1 MKNASLREML
11 GLLGLSL
18 LGLCPS
24 LAVEHGHHGQCGQGS
39 ECRDTVDTV
48 DLLQVGL
55 SLAKDEKHHLDS
67 HMSDGVGLRSHHT
80 RTVSRKNNEKTADC
94 PPMYPQCGGLK
105 PICEDSSRN
114 LLRLGTALPESTDQ
128 TQPTELL
135 IDLTNALKGRGKGT
149 KVQLLVMA
157 MFEHGAYTDDLGYI
171 AERASPEED
180 TDSALLEMALS
191 EDGNSVH
198 IFKPIMNIRTSDL
211 QSAYAVKSGLGSTL
225 IASLPRLFCEGEEH
239 RIIIEAA
246 GLLGDGFFVVDA
258 SALGSSMY
266 VVDAKEFPKNFD
278 ITVDYGPMFPLLRV
292 GYTVVLLPDRPM
304 KPRSNDDRL
313 LFFDTQYVNKGNLEN
328 RPSEVRKLSELV
340 DSEVSMIWRY
350 NIDALP
356 NREIRFYVDPSVPK
370 RWRPFFRKGIEMW
383 NDAYTLIERPNAVK
397 AILPEDPDW
406 PSDFELSDARFNTI
420 SWDLAPS
427 TFSMGIAKV
436 DPRSGEIIKC
446 DVAMGDSWVKA
457 YLEDLE
463 LELLN
468 FSQLAHTASRL
479 RSTLLDI
486 DPGDLSTLKK
496 QNRTRQVRM
505 DKDGRKARSFGF
517 AAFLQAIE
525 PVAKDPH
532 ELLGS
537 GLQEVVSHEVGHCLG
552 LRHNFKGSM
561 GISRECLENPSC
573 TAKHG
578 TSASVM
584 DYIAM
589 NLPKNSSHMTHVWSP
604 TIGAYDKL
612 AIRYGYTHAAS
623 TDAEAAVIL
632 KDILREAES
641 LQSCYDEEN
650 NYGEDPS
657 CIDYDLSSDPVAYFD
672 GQVSLFAEVQKNL
685 LDTAVL
691 PTQSYQLYG
700 HAVDMILSSYIPEI
714 GFNAASYLGGRNN
727 SYLHKYEDQKRQAS
741 QPIPAATQRL
751 ALDIVLRLLRP
762 KDQGLLPPDEA
773 KPFLVESCRGALCSF
788 DVDDIIRR
796 LRTMLLQ
803 EVLGHA
809 TLVKLHR
816 LEASTSSSADAEAF
830 TLSELLSSVVRS
842 VFAAGLDGPISDDE
856 KDLQRRF
863 VFIFT
868 SPLVAVGSEHA
879 AIMSQLQHYRDFT
892 RQMVETALER
902 LNRSMADNS
911 ASAIPFWNY
920 CADYNQTCE
929 CDGLV
934 RLQWPNN
941 VSHEQWGAPVCLP
954 ESFDVILDEKALKK
968 SWCECMHLKVT
979 DELQEQWLFVHSLK
993 SMLMNT
999 SWAGS

>member
-1 MKNASLREML
+1 MKKASLREIL
-11 GLLGLSL
+11 SFLGLSL
-18 LGLCPS
+18 LSLCPS
-24 LAVEHGHHGQCGQGS
+24 LAVEHAQGS

-55 SLAKDEKHHLDS
+55 SLAKDEKHYLNSLTTDHQR
-67 HMSDGVGLRSHHT
+67 VGLSHHAG
-80 RTVSRKNNEKTADC
+80 TVRNNEETTGC

-105 PICEDSSRN
+105 PICNDSSRN
-114 LLRLGTALPESTDQ
+114 LLRLGTARPGSTN
-128 TQPTELL
+128 ELL
-135 IDLTNALKGRGKGT
+135 IDLTNALKGKGKGA

-157 MFEHGAYTDDLGYI
+157 MFEHGAYDDLGYI

-180 TDSALLEMALS
+180 TESTLIEMALS
-191 EDGNSVH
+191 DDGDSVQ
-198 IFKPIMNIRTSDL
+198 IFKPIMSIRTSDL

-225 IASLPRLFCEGEEH
+225 IASLPRLFCEGEAH
-239 RIIIEAA
+239 RIIIEAG

-258 SALGSSMY
+258 AALGSSIY

-292 GYTVVLLPDRPM
+292 GYTVVLLPEQPM

-313 LFFDTQYVNKGNLEN
+313 LFFDTQYLNKGNLEN
-328 RPSEVRKLSELV
+328 RPGGEVRKLSEQV
-340 DSEVSMIWRY
+340 DSDISMIWRY

-356 NREIRFYVDPSVPK
+356 DQTIRFYVDRSVPK
-370 RWRPFFRKGIEMW
+370 RWRPFFRKGIEVW

-468 FSQLAHTASRL
+468 FSQFAHTASTL
-479 RSTLLDI
+479 RSALLDI

-496 QNRTRQVRM
+496 KNRTRQVRM
-505 DKDGRKARSFGF
+505 DKEGRKARSFGF

-612 AIRYGYTHAAS
+612 AIRYGYTHSAS

-632 KDILREAES
+632 KEILREAES

-691 PTQSYQLYG
+691 PTQSYKLYG
-700 HAVDMILSSYIPEI
+700 HAVDMILSSYVPEI

-727 SYLHKYEDQKRQAS
+727 SYLHKYEDQKRKAS
-741 QPIPAATQRL
+741 EPIPAATQRL

-773 KPFLVESCRGALCSF
+773 NAFLVESCGGALCTF
-788 DVDDIIRR
+788 DVADIISR

-803 EVLGHA
+803 EILGHDR
-809 TLVKLHR
+809 LVKLHR
-816 LEASTSSSADAEAF
+816 QATSVSSAEVF

-902 LNRSMADNS
+902 LNTSMADNS
-911 ASAIPFWNY
+911 ASGIPSWNY

-934 RLQWPNN
+934 RLQWPSN

-954 ESFDVILDEKALKK
+954 ENFDLTLDEKTLKK
-968 SWCECMHLKVT
+968 SWCECMPLKVT
-979 DELQEQWLFVHSLK
+979 DALQEQWLFVHSLK

-999 SWAGS
+999 SWAAS

>member
-1 MKNASLREML
+1 ML
-11 GLLGLSL
+11 GFLGLSL

-24 LAVEHGHHGQCGQGS
+24 WADGQGS

-55 SLAKDEKHHLDS
+55 SLAKEKHHLDS
-67 HMSDGVGLRSHHT
+67 HTDDGVGLHSHHT
-80 RTVSRKNNEKTADC
+80 RTVLRNNEETTGC
-94 PPMYPQCGGLK
+94 PPMYPQCDGLK
-105 PICEDSSRN
+105 PICNDSSRN
-114 LLRLGTALPESTDQ
+114 LLRLGTARPESTDM
-128 TQPTELL
+128 TEATELL
-135 IDLTNALKGRGKGT
+135 IDLTNALKGKAKGA

-180 TDSALLEMALS
+180 TESTLLEMALS
-191 EDGNSVH
+191 DDGNSVH

-225 IASLPRLFCEGEEH
+225 IASLPRLLCEGEAN

-258 SALGSSMY
+258 AALGSSIY
-266 VVDAKEFPKNFD
+266 VVDAKEFPNNFD

-292 GYTVVLLPDRPM
+292 GYTVVLLPEQPM

-313 LFFDTQYVNKGNLEN
+313 LYFDTQYVNKGNLES

-356 NREIRFYVDPSVPK
+356 DQTIRFYVDPSVPK
-370 RWRPFFRKGIEMW
+370 RWRPFFRKGIEVW

-427 TFSMGIAKV
+427 TVSMGIAKV

-468 FSQLAHTASRL
+468 FSQLAHTASTL
-479 RSTLLDI
+479 KSALLDI

-612 AIRYGYTHAAS
+612 AIRYGYTHSAS

-632 KDILREAES
+632 KEILREAES

-650 NYGEDPS
+650 SYGEDPS

-700 HAVDMILSSYIPEI
+700 HAVDMILSSLVPEI
-714 GFNAASYLGGRNN
+714 GFNAASYLGGRNT
-727 SYLHKYEDQKRQAS
+727 SYLHKYEDQNDQKRKAS
-741 QPIPAATQRL
+741 EPIPAATQRL

-773 KPFLVESCRGALCSF
+773 NAFLVESCSGALCSF

-803 EVLGHA
+803 EILGHDR
-809 TLVKLHR
+809 LVKLHR
-816 LEASTSSSADAEAF
+816 QEASSSSAEAF

-856 KDLQRRF
+856 RDLQRRF

-868 SPLVAVGSEHA
+868 SRLVADGSEHA

-902 LNRSMADNS
+902 LNTSMADNS
-911 ASAIPFWNY
+911 ASGIPSWNY

-934 RLQWPNN
+934 RLQWPSNI
-941 VSHEQWGAPVCLP
+941 SHEQWGAPVCLP
-954 ESFDVILDEKALKK
+954 ENFDLILDEKTLKK
-968 SWCECMHLKVT
+968 SWCECMPLKVT
-979 DELQEQWLFVHSLK
+979 DALQEQWLFVHSLK